1 VYTYSELH
9 VYKRLL
15 VEIRGNHGT
24 NWKKQRICLP
34 EGTYQ
39 LAFVATHGLQFLSD
53 IALDNIKLNAD
64 VAHHQHCLSVKE
76 AVKGK
81 HFTDCILSL
90 FAYQL
95 MFTSRIINVKFL
107 ALTPGHKICSKCSNY

>member
-1 VYTYSELH
+1 MRISNEDATAALTVYTYSELH
-9 VYKRLL
+9 VYERLL

-34 EGTYQ
+34 EDTYQ

-64 VAHHQHCLSVKE
+64 VAHHQHCLSVAKA
-76 AVKGK
+76 AVKG
-81 HFTDCILSL
+81 IYS
-90 FAYQL
+90 
-95 MFTSRIINVKFL
+95 
-107 ALTPGHKICSKCSNY
+107 